1 MASRALAPS
10 LFLVT
15 TTATS
20 AAMARPVAEIRQAQI
35 AAASRAHAA
44 ALAAYGV
51 GTGHLEAVYQWSV
64 RWMQAERATTDKL
77 AAIGR
82 HRARM
87 DVLSAEVSKRIAI
100 GLASPA
106 DSDAVA
112 YYLAEAELWST
123 GELQ

>member
-1 MASRALAPS
+1 MASRALALS

-15 TTATS
+15 TTAAS
-20 AAMARPVAEIRQAQI
+20 AATARPVAEIRQAQI

-44 ALAAYGV
+44 ALAAYAV

-64 RWMQAERATTDKL
+64 RWMQAERATTDRL
-77 AAIGR
+77 AIGR

-87 DVLSAEVSKRIAI
+87 DVLSAEVSKRIAV

-123 GELQ
+123 GEL